1 MFFDWLF
8 GRSRTRK
15 RRPPK
20 KTLATVLNRTSD
32 ESDCCM
38 RPKLN
43 GGFGNWLYISVEV
56 ALLVATRDCALVLPE
71 ILGHWFEF
79 PSYVALDD
87 SRMCGEIR
95 NMQRASGNAH
105 TRRRVT
111 AAMDFS
117 TFDDARAHV
126 FRELFSHPKPTLT
139 NASFAT
145 VVHLRTYSDVRCS
158 TYSDLRSCNRACVR
172 PEAIACI
179 VQNSL
184 PPVLILSDAAHVSA
198 TLKAAFAAEGIEKVY
213 EEDAVVPNAQ
223 NHSASSYE
231 SAAAAATLWAAFFQA
246 KHVRIGSS
254 ISTFSKSALLAGHR
268 RRKSDPSIDFVVDT
282 RCVKGHESD
291 GELFSCHRASV
302 RRDLV

>member
-1 MFFDWLF
+1 
-8 GRSRTRK
+8 
-15 RRPPK
+15 
-20 KTLATVLNRTSD
+20 
-32 ESDCCM
+32 M
-38 RPKLN
+38 RPRLN

-71 ILGHWFEF
+71 ILGHWFFF
-79 PSYVALDD
+79 PNYVSLDD
-87 SRMCGEIR
+87 SRACGEIR

-105 TRRRVT
+105 TRRRVM
-111 AAMDFS
+111 AAMDFA
-117 TFDDARAHV
+117 TFDDARQHV

-158 TYSDLRSCNRACVR
+158 TYNNLRACNRACVR

-184 PPVLILSDAAHVSA
+184 PPVLILSDTAHVSA
-198 TLKAAFAAEGIEKVY
+198 TLKAAFAAEGVADVY

-231 SAAAAATLWAAFFQA
+231 SAAAAATLWTAFFQA
-246 KHVRIGSS
+246 KNVRIGSS
-254 ISTFSKSALLAGHR
+254 ISTFSKSALLAGR
-268 RRKSDPSIDFVVDT
+268 RKKSDPSIDFVVDT
-282 RCVKGHESD
+282 RCAKGHESD
-291 GELFSCHRASV
+291 GELFGCRRASV